1 MLEDI
6 YRTIETP
13 SRETLFK
20 EKASKFFG
28 YAFPVLSEDDVKM
41 KLEYLKKTSFCSSFL
56 LCLPTRN

>member
-41 KLEYLKKTSFCSSFL
+41 KLEYLKKNIL
-56 LCLPTRN
+56 LLVIFAMHTN

>member
-6 YRTIETP
+6 YKTIETP

-41 KLEYLKKTSFCSSFL
+41 KLEY
-56 LCLPTRN
+56 